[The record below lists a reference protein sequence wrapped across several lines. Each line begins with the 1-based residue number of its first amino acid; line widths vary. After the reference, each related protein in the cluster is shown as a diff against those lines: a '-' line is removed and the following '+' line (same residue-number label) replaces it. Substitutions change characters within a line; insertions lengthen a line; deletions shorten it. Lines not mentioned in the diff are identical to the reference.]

1 MEEKKKE
8 PKPQIINRVTFGDYI
23 AEKRRNAGFKNRESF
38 SEAIK
43 EKTSLI
49 VSSETIKRIERGD
62 GLPNLETFLAI
73 ATTLEST
80 VGISDSW
87 WDFVTDSLT
96 SNMDGHLELLQI
108 QGAIGGAFQGLELDK
123 SFYGSKDNGWITEG
137 YSPEQYLSFALKNT
151 ANTIACIQSD
161 LNRVSTFTAED
172 EKLKLNLIEGFDEYK
187 KSSEEH
193 IQWVKFISRA
203 KPAQ

>member
-96 SNMDGHLELLQI
+96 SNMDGHLKLLQI

-151 ANTIACIQSD
+151 ANTIDCIQSD

-172 EKLKLNLIEGFDEYK
+172 EKLKLNLIERFDEYK

>member
-161 LNRVSTFTAED
+161 LNRVSIFTAED
-172 EKLKLNLIEGFDEYK
+172 EKLKLNLIERFDEYK